1 MVAATVQTPPPPRSS
16 LRVAIACAA
25 WLAGACNQAF
35 GLDPVALQGDASI
48 DPIDGAEACEPV
60 VAAEHGSVAAPAGEH
75 PSNDRSHP
83 GVGNAHRGI
92 RRLTRVGERAEDIE
106 GRGHAKLP
114 AGAGNVPHRRVEPL
128 SKAEGDARLVHDLL
142 DPILRKA
149 QVDAQSLEDVGRT

>member
-60 VAAEHGSVAAPAGEH
+60 VAADVAGSAAIDGVFARGVAGAARFGSRVFLVGTHDSRGTDGAHSAIALLGAELNHALPA
-75 PSNDRSHP
+75 
-83 GVGNAHRGI
+83 
-92 RRLTRVGERAEDIE
+92 RRLT
-106 GRGHAKLP
+106 
-114 AGAGNVPHRRVEPL
+114 
-128 SKAEGDARLVHDLL
+128 DLAL
-142 DPILRKA
+142 DELQA
-149 QVDAQSLEDVGRT
+149 STT